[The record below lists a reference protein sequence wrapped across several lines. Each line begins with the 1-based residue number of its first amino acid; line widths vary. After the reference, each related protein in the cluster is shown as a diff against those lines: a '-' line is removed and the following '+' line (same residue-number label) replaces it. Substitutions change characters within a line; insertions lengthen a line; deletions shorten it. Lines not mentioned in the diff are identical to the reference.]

1 LPFHTLGLPAPL
13 VDTLRRLGYE
23 RPTPI
28 QERSIPA
35 IMAGRDVVAS
45 AETGSGKTAAFLL
58 PILTRLL
65 AGRRPA
71 GTRVLVLVPT
81 RELAVQVR
89 TVALELSAGTSVGVA
104 SVYGGVGMDEQSRAL
119 RGGVDIV
126 VATPGRLLDH
136 AGRGAARFHT
146 LEVLVLDEADRMLD
160 MGFIPDIRRILK
172 LLPTTRQT
180 LLFSATM
187 PREIVDLSREILRD
201 PERVKVGHPRK
212 ASVPVGITHAIFP
225 VPAHR
230 KTALLAVLL
239 RRGGVT
245 QAIVFTRTKHRADRL
260 KRALDTHGF
269 ESGVLH
275 GDRSQGQRERAMEAF
290 RAGRVKVLVATDL
303 AARGL
308 DVEGISHVVN
318 FDFPHTPE
326 DYLHRVGRTAR
337 ADAKGDAFA
346 LVSPEEEEWVGPVE
360 RDLGA
365 SIPRV
370 TLPEFDYSVAAP
382 PGVPGAGG
390 GGRGGRGGSR
400 PPRPG
405 GGRGHRP
412 GGGGGPGQGGGG
424 RGHGDRAFPGPG
436 QPKSRDDF
444 WKRVR
449 RRNQRPNR

>member
-1 LPFHTLGLPAPL
+1 VFQWADLKEPPMPFASLGITPPL
-13 VDTLRRLGYE
+13 SDILRGHGFE
-23 RPTPI
+23 KPTPI
-28 QERSIPA
+28 QEQAIPA
-35 IMAGRDVVAS
+35 VLAGKDLVAS
-45 AETGSGKTAAFLL
+45 AETGSGKSAAFLL
-58 PILTRLL
+58 PILTRIL
-65 AGRRPA
+65 REKRPG
-71 GTRVLVLVPT
+71 GTRALILVPT
-81 RELAVQVR
+81 RELAIQLR
-89 TVALELSAGTSVGVA
+89 TVALELSEGTSIGVA
-104 SVYGGVGMDEQSRAL
+104 AIYGGVGMGDQTKAL

-136 AGRGAARFHT
+136 ANRGAPKFQT
-146 LEVLVLDEADRMLD
+146 LETLVLDEADRMLD

-201 PERVKVGHPRK
+201 PERIKVGHAKK
-212 ASVPVGITHAIFP
+212 AAVPVGITHAIFP

-239 RRGGVT
+239 RRGGVN

-269 ESGVLH
+269 EAGVMH
-275 GDRSQGQRERAMEAF
+275 GDRTQGQREKTLDAF
-290 RAGRVKVLVATDL
+290 RQGRVKVLVATDL

-318 FDFPHTPE
+318 FDFPKTPE

-337 ADAKGDAFA
+337 AEAKGDAFA
-346 LVSPEEEEWVGPVE
+346 LVAPEEMKEVHAVE
-360 RDLGA
+360 RVLGT

-370 TLPEFDYSVAAP
+370 TLPEFDYSVPAP
-382 PGVPGAGG
+382 PG
-390 GGRGGRGGSR
+390 
-400 PPRPG
+400 
-405 GGRGHRP
+405 HP
-412 GGGGGPGQGGGG
+412 GGGGGGHAG
-424 RGHGDRAFPGPG
+424 GHGGPRTPRPAG
-436 QPKSRDDF
+436 HGHGHGHTSTGGPPRHGSKDEF

-449 RRNQRPNR
+449 SRNRRAR

>member
-1 LPFHTLGLPAPL
+1 

-28 QERSIPA
+28 QERSVPLIL
-35 IMAGRDVVAS
+35 AGRDVVGS

-58 PILTRLL
+58 PILSRLL

-81 RELAVQVR
+81 RELAIQVR

-104 SVYGGVGMDEQSRAL
+104 SVYGGVGMEEQSRAL
-119 RGGVDIV
+119 RGGVDVV

-136 AGRGAARFHT
+136 AGRGATRFHT

-160 MGFIPDIRRILK
+160 MGFLPDIRRILK
-172 LLPTTRQT
+172 LLPAARQT

-201 PERVKVGHPRK
+201 PERIKVGHPHRS
-212 ASVPVGITHAIFP
+212 AVPVGITHAIFP

-230 KTALLAVLL
+230 KTALLVVLL
-239 RRGGVT
+239 RRGGVS
-245 QAIVFTRTKHRADRL
+245 QALVFTRTKHRADRL
-260 KRALDTHGF
+260 KRALDAHGF
-269 ESGVLH
+269 EAGVLH
-275 GDRSQGQRERAMEAF
+275 GDRSQGQRERTMAGF
-290 RAGRVKVLVATDL
+290 RTGQVKILVATDL

-318 FDFPHTPE
+318 YDFPHTPE

-337 ADAKGDAFA
+337 AEAKGDAFA
-346 LVSPEEEEWVGPVE
+346 LVSPEEEEWVSPVE
-360 RDLGA
+360 RNLGA

-370 TLPEFDYSVAAP
+370 TLPEFDYAAP
-382 PGVPGAGG
+382 PTPGSGGGGGGGRRPARAGG
-390 GGRGGRGGSR
+390 GGHGPGRRAGS
-400 PPRPG
+400 
-405 GGRGHRP
+405 
-412 GGGGGPGQGGGG
+412 GGGPRGKRGQGS
-424 RGHGDRAFPGPG
+424 DAFPAPG
-436 QPKSRDDF
+436 APKSRDDF

-449 RRNQRPNR
+449 RRNRGSGR

>member
-1 LPFHTLGLPAPL
+1 MPFSSLGITPPL
-13 VDTLRRLGYE
+13 SDILRAHGFE
-23 RPTPI
+23 KPTPI
-28 QERSIPA
+28 QVQAIPA
-35 IMAGRDVVAS
+35 VLAGKDLVAS
-45 AETGSGKTAAFLL
+45 AETGSGKSAAFLL
-58 PILTRLL
+58 PILTRIL
-65 AGRRPA
+65 REKRPG
-71 GTRVLVLVPT
+71 GTRALILVPT
-81 RELAVQVR
+81 RELAIQLR
-89 TVALELSAGTSVGVA
+89 TVSLELSEGTSIGVA
-104 SVYGGVGMDEQSRAL
+104 AIYGGVGMGDQTKAL

-136 AGRGAARFHT
+136 ANRGAPKFHT
-146 LEVLVLDEADRMLD
+146 LETLVLDEADRMLD

-201 PERVKVGHPRK
+201 PERIKVGHARK
-212 ASVPVGITHAIFP
+212 AAVPVGITHAVFP

-260 KRALDTHGF
+260 KRALDTHGV
-269 ESGVLH
+269 EAGVMH
-275 GDRSQGQRERAMEAF
+275 GDRTQGQREKTLEAF
-290 RAGRVKVLVATDL
+290 RAGRVKILVATDL

-318 FDFPHTPE
+318 FDFPKTAE

-337 ADAKGDAFA
+337 AEAKGDAFA
-346 LVSPEEEEWVGPVE
+346 LVAPEEMKEVASVE
-360 RDLGA
+360 RILGA

-370 TLPEFDYSVAAP
+370 TLPEFDYTVPAP
-382 PGVPGAGG
+382 PGQPGGG
-390 GGRGGRGGSR
+390 GGRPGGGGGGHFGPR
-400 PPRPG
+400 PPRPAG
-405 GGRGHRP
+405 HGHGHRP
-412 GGGGGPGQGGGG
+412 GGGKP
-424 RGHGDRAFPGPG
+424 DRSFPGPG
-436 QPKSRDDF
+436 QPKSRDEF

-449 RRNQRPNR
+449 SRNRPGR